1 MANAKAKPLSEG
13 EMQLYELH
21 IGNGLVPV
29 GVDLAARTFQ
39 VCYLTEKHQL
49 KNKSLSRKD
58 FLEFLSNP
66 PFDKPM
72 LVGFEACGA
81 CNYFAR
87 FIAEHGHK
95 YKIMQA
101 KAIRSFL
108 SLNKTDAIDAL
119 GIFKGVLCPSIK
131 TVTARDEENQVL
143 MNLLTIREQLIKQNT
158 QSTNA
163 QRAMLYELGCICG
176 AGAKSVTDATASLQK
191 TLSEQKSPALN
202 NFNVIADA
210 LNNAQSNIEVQIK
223 AINTYLENYAKK
235 NTTVQNLMT
244 IPGIGPISAVT
255 LYAVIGNPD
264 DFPSSRH
271 FSSFAGF
278 APSVRGTGGLVNVGS
293 IHHSGNKLLKKILYM
308 CAVARF
314 KVQSS
319 KASEREASKLT
330 ALMNDPSI
338 PNKKILCSL
347 ANRLARVAWTI
358 AKSGEKFDAKKC
370 RLLGE

>member
-1 MANAKAKPLSEG
+1 MANAKANPLSEG
-13 EMQLYELH
+13 ELQLYELH

-39 VCYLTEKHQL
+39 VCYLTEKHHL
-49 KNKSLSRKD
+49 KNKSLNRKD
-58 FLEFLSNP
+58 FFEFLTNP

-87 FIAEHGHK
+87 FIANHGHK

-108 SLNKTDAIDAL
+108 LLNKTDAIDAV

-143 MNLLTIREQLIKQNT
+143 MNLLTIRERLIKQNT
-158 QSTNA
+158 QCTNT

-176 AGAKSVTDATASLQK
+176 AGAKSVTDATASLQQ
-191 TLSEQKSPALN
+191 TLSEQKSPALD

-210 LNNAQSNIEVQIK
+210 LNHTQSNIEAQIK
-223 AINTYLENYAKK
+223 AIDTYLENYAKK
-235 NTTVQNLMT
+235 NATVKNLMT
-244 IPGIGPISAVT
+244 IPGIGLISAVT

-271 FSSFAGF
+271 FASFAGF
-278 APSVRGTGGLVNVGS
+278 APSVSGTGGIVNVGS
-293 IHHSGNKLLKKILYM
+293 IPHSGNKLLKKILFM

-314 KVQSS
+314 SLQSR

-330 ALMNDPSI
+330 VLINDPSR
-338 PNKKILCSL
+338 PNKKIICSL